1 MNPYLL
7 ASLKS
12 TYYLVVVDDSP
23 QAKCESDKSRV
34 LAKLGAWRLLH
45 RCICIVVC
53 KKLAEALVAHTID
66 STIAAVAL
74 SKIKCLLLCTTAR
87 ESAISCRWPNK
98 FLPPLSTIVSSPI
111 FDPASPTPQ
120 TSSICAIDILRHVVR
135 SGWSS
140 DESRPT

>member
-74 SKIKCLLLCTTAR
+74 SKIKCLLLRTTAR

-120 TSSICAIDILRHVVR
+120 TSSVCAIDILRHVVR